1 MANKL
6 ISAGDETMSRL
17 LAGPGIDDDE
27 SASALVAGLF
37 APITASA
44 VRGAAASATG
54 RTPSGGA
61 NNGGGFGGVGG
72 EGEVD

>member
-6 ISAGDETMSRL
+6 ISAGDETLARL
-17 LAGPGIDDDE
+17 LAGPGVVDDE
-27 SASALVAGLF
+27 SASTLVAGLF

-54 RTPSGGA
+54 RTSGGSTS
-61 NNGGGFGGVGG
+61 GGGFGGGGG